1 MRYGP
6 EFEKLSE
13 NQKYMWRNFIRVTV
27 RSISKNKAFNAI
39 NISGLAIGLASA
51 IFIILY
57 IASETSFDKFH
68 ERSADIYRL
77 VLEGKMAGE
86 EFTGAWNSPIFGPT
100 FHEEVPE
107 IENYCRFWTRNNLL
121 MWVDPANK
129 YLENNIL
136 YVDSSFFEVFSMKLM
151 EGDPA
156 TCLDEPNTIVV
167 AESKVK
173 QYFPDG
179 DPIGKS
185 IALNNDSTLYRVT
198 GVVEDAPRNSHFYYD
213 FLLSYCTTERSRRTA
228 WFNNHMQTYILV
240 RPGADQQALDDNIN
254 ASLLENIRAQ
264 LQEFM
269 GITPEEFS
277 EAGGKY
283 GVFTQQLSKIHLD
296 ADIEQAGDVCFRPIG
311 NRAYLVIFGVIAC
324 FVLII
329 ASINFM
335 NLSTA
340 RSLSRAKEV
349 SLRKVVGSG
358 RKQLI
363 RQFLFESV
371 FLSLLSLLIA
381 IALVTVLLSPFNK
394 LVGLDLVYGDIFSW
408 YMIPSFIL
416 LAFLVGLLS
425 GSYPS
430 IVLASFKP
438 IFALKGNAS
447 AKNGTTW
454 LRNAL
459 VIIQFSISIIIIAGT
474 LVIYWQFKYMTSKDL
489 GFDKEQ
495 LVVMDRIYPLDKR
508 IQTFKDELKSHTS
521 IQSAT
526 NSTAYLGAPNNN
538 NAHAIKGRPPE
549 DAVIMYTFWTDEDF
563 METYKFDLATPASR
577 YLSREFGMDTTA
589 CLVNEAAVR
598 KFNIEDPLNQYI
610 MESGEDERRIIGV
623 MKDHHFLTMKHEIG
637 AQVVFLKRPE
647 WNWSGY
653 LTIRLASGKE
663 NMDAGLKHM
672 EEAWKDFCGDEPF
685 QYFFLDEE
693 LDKYY
698 AEEKRTG
705 AVTMIFSILAIF
717 IASLGLFGLTL
728 YNSQK
733 RIREI
738 GIRKVMG
745 ATEGNIITVISK
757 SVGYAVG
764 ISILIAMPVAYFM
777 MQDWLR
783 DFPYNVGF
791 QPILF
796 LSAAL
801 LAIII
806 AMVTVTITTLKAAR
820 INPAMALHYE

>member
-1 MRYGP
+1 
-6 EFEKLSE
+6 
-13 NQKYMWRNFIRVTV
+13 MWRNFIRVTL
-27 RSISKNKAFNAI
+27 RSLKKNRTFNTI
-39 NISGLAIGLASA
+39 NIAGLVIGLASA

-57 IASETSFDKFH
+57 IVSETSYDRFH
-68 ERSADIYRL
+68 RRSADIYRL
-77 VLEGKMAGE
+77 YLVGKMAGE
-86 EFTGAWNSPIFGPT
+86 EFSGAWNSPIFGPT

-107 IENYCRFWTRNNLL
+107 IENYCRFRTKNNLL
-121 MWVDPANK
+121 MWVDPASK
-129 YLENNIL
+129 YLENNLL
-136 YVDSSFFEVFSMKLM
+136 YVDSSFFEVFSLKLLQ
-151 EGDPA
+151 GDPA
-156 TCLDEPNTIVV
+156 TCLDEPNTIVL
-167 AESKVK
+167 AESKLK
-173 QYFPDG
+173 QYFPQG

-198 GVVEDAPRNSHFYYD
+198 GVVEDAPRNSHFHYG
-213 FLLSYCTTERSRRTA
+213 FLLSYCTLERSRETS

-254 ASLLENIRAQ
+254 ASLIENIRSQ
-264 LQEFM
+264 LQEFA
-269 GITPEEFS
+269 GISPEEFMES
-277 EAGGKY
+277 GGKY
-283 GVFTQQLSKIHLD
+283 GVYTQQLTDIHLD
-296 ADIEQAGDVCFRPIG
+296 ADIEVAGDVCYRPVG

-324 FVLII
+324 FVLVI

-349 SLRKVVGSG
+349 SLRKVVGSD
-358 RKQLI
+358 RKLLI
-363 RQFLFESV
+363 KQFLLESV
-371 FLSLLSLLIA
+371 FLSLLSLVIA
-381 IALVTVLLSPFNK
+381 IVLVMVLLTPFNK
-394 LVGLDLVYGDIFSW
+394 LVDLNLVYGDIFRW
-408 YMIPSFIL
+408 YMVPSFVL
-416 LAFLVGLLS
+416 LAILVGLLS

-430 IVLASFKP
+430 FVLASFKP

-459 VIIQFSISIIIIAGT
+459 VIVQFSISIIIIAGT
-474 LVIYWQFKYMTSKDL
+474 LVIYWQFKYMTSKEL

-508 IQTFKDELKSHTS
+508 IQTFKDELTVHTS
-521 IQSAT
+521 ILSAT

-538 NAHAIKGRPPE
+538 NTHAVKGRPPE
-549 DAVIMYTFWTDEDF
+549 DAILMYTFWTDEDF
-563 METYKFDLATPASR
+563 METYKFDLATADSR
-577 YLSREFGMDTTA
+577 FLSKEFGMDTSA

-598 KFNIEDPLNQYI
+598 KFNIEDPLNQSI
-610 MESGEDERRIIGV
+610 LESGEDECRIIGV
-623 MKDHHFLTMKHEIG
+623 MKDYHFLTLKHEIG
-637 AQVVFLKRPE
+637 AQVVFLKHPD

-653 LTIRLASGKE
+653 LTVRFAAGKE
-663 NMDAGLKHM
+663 NLEAGLKHL
-672 EEAWKDFCGDEPF
+672 EDSWKDFCGDEPF

-705 AVTMIFSILAIF
+705 IITLTFSILAIF

-745 ATEGNIITVISK
+745 ATERSIVSVISR

-764 ISILIAMPVAYFM
+764 IAIMIAMPVAYFM

-791 QPILF
+791 QPLLF

-801 LAIII
+801 LSIII
-806 AMVTVTITTLKAAR
+806 AMITVTVTSLKAAR
-820 INPAMALHYE
+820 INPAMALQYE

>member
-1 MRYGP
+1 
-6 EFEKLSE
+6 
-13 NQKYMWRNFIRVTV
+13 MWKNFIRVTI
-27 RSISKNKAFNAI
+27 RSISKNKAFNVI

-57 IASETSFDKFH
+57 IISETSYDRFH
-68 ERSADIYRL
+68 DRSADIYRL
-77 VLEGKMAGE
+77 YLEGKMAGE
-86 EFTGAWNSPIFGPT
+86 EFKGAWNSPIFGPT
-100 FHEEVPE
+100 FHEEIPE
-107 IENYCRFWTRNNLL
+107 IENYCRFDFANNRL

-129 YLENNIL
+129 YLEGHL
-136 YVDSSFFEVFSMKLM
+136 MYVDSTFFEVFTIKLL

-156 TCLDEPNTIVV
+156 TCMDEPNTILIS
-167 AESKVK
+167 ESKLD
-173 QYFPDG
+173 QYFPEG
-179 DPIGKS
+179 NPIGQS
-185 IALNNDSTLYRVT
+185 IAMNNDSNLYRVT
-198 GVVEDAPRNSHFYYD
+198 GVVEDAPRTSHFYYD
-213 FLLSYCTTERSRRTA
+213 FICSYSTYESSRRTA

-240 RPGADQQALDDNIN
+240 RPGASQSNLDDKIN
-254 ASLLENIRAQ
+254 ASLLENIRPDLEQ
-264 LQEFM
+264 FM
-269 GITPEEFS
+269 GISPEEFMES
-277 EAGGKY
+277 GGKY
-283 GVFTQQLSKIHLD
+283 GVFTQPLLKIHLD
-296 ADIEQAGDVCFRPIG
+296 TEIEVPSDIGFRPIG
-311 NRAYLVIFGVIAC
+311 NRTYLVIFGLIAF
-324 FVLII
+324 FVLVI

-363 RQFLFESV
+363 SQFLFESV
-371 FLSLLSLLIA
+371 FLSLISLV
-381 IALVTVLLSPFNK
+381 IALVLVTLLLTPFNN
-394 LVGLDLVYGDIFSW
+394 LVGLNLEYGDIFRW
-408 YMIPSFIL
+408 YMIPSFII
-416 LAFLVGLLS
+416 LAILVGLLS

-430 IVLASFKP
+430 FVLASFKP

-447 AKNGTTW
+447 ARNGTTV

-459 VIIQFSISIIIIAGT
+459 VIIQFSVSIIIIAGT
-474 LVIYWQFKYMTSKDL
+474 LVIYWQFRYMTNKDL

-495 LVVMDRIYPLDKR
+495 LVVMERIHPLGDGHE
-508 IQTFKDELKSHTS
+508 IQTFKRELTTHTS
-521 IQSAT
+521 VLSAT

-538 NAHAIKGRPPE
+538 NAYGIKGRPPE
-549 DAVIMYTFWTDEDF
+549 ESVLFHTFWTDEDF
-563 METYKFDLATPASR
+563 METYRFGLATPDSR
-577 YLSREFGMDTTA
+577 YFSEEFSSDSSA

-598 KFNIEDPLNQYI
+598 KYNLEDPLNQSI
-610 MESGEDERRIIGV
+610 MWGDNGPDGAREMRIVGV
-623 MKDHHFLTMKHEIG
+623 MNDYHFLTLKHEVG
-637 AQVVFLKRPE
+637 AQITILKPRD
-647 WNWSGY
+647 WDWSGY
-653 LTIRLASGKE
+653 LTLRLAAGKDNIE
-663 NMDAGLKHM
+663 AGLKHM
-672 EEAWKDFCGDEPF
+672 DKTWKAFTDDQPL

-693 LDKYY
+693 LDSYY

-705 AVTMIFSILAIF
+705 AITMIFSILAIF

-745 ATEGNIITVISK
+745 ATETNVVTVISK

-791 QPILF
+791 QPLLF
-796 LSAAL
+796 LVAAV

-806 AMVTVTITTLKAAR
+806 AMVTVTVTSLKAAR
-820 INPAMALHYE
+820 INPAIALHYE